1 MISLLQLKLYDTAGL
16 IGNPFAYD
24 EHPSK
29 MVREKIE
36 KMSEWRIRTKK
47 EASRSTR
54 LWREKMLR
62 DEEKAEGKSK
72 RKQAAAMD
80 VHMEAVEEDES
91 SDDGDAAIPTILS
104 DLQYI
109 NVFEN
114 LEFVIDE
121 SLRYPTLLPSAKP
134 IKARLL

>member
-1 MISLLQLKLYDTAGL
+1 
-16 IGNPFAYD
+16 
-24 EHPSK
+24 

-36 KMSEWRIRTKK
+36 KMAEWCIWTKE

-54 LWREKMLR
+54 LWHEKMLQ
-62 DEEKAEGKSK
+62 DKEKVLKRAEGKTK

-114 LEFVIDE
+114 LEFIIDE
-121 SLRYPTLLPSAKP
+121 SLLYPTLLPSAKP
-134 IKARLL
+134 IEARLLTVEEDEERWEIIFWWLE